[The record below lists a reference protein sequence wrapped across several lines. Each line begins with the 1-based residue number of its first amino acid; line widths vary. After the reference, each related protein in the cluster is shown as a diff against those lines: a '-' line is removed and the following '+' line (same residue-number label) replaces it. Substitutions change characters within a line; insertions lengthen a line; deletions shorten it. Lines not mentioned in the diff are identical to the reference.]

1 LSAVAKA
8 ASCILVVDDLDDVR
22 DTAVTVLEAAGYVVL
37 AAASGEAALARL
49 GAQPQPDLLFTDVV
63 LGSGLNGFELAQR
76 AVRLRPQLKVL
87 YATGYAWNL
96 GEQHE
101 ALPGSRMLQKPYRA
115 IELLR
120 DVDALLEQ
128 PAPAIARPDHEVAGD
143 ASHQAHKAPP
153 ALLVVEDD
161 HRSQA
166 IAIELFTGLGLA
178 VFAAGDGYDALALLA
193 KHPEIAVLFSDIRL
207 PGIDG
212 VELAN
217 AARALRPDL
226 QIVLTS
232 AYVDVAAVPGMTFIA
247 KPWQTAHFSDV
258 AALIRRQ

>member
-1 LSAVAKA
+1 VVVKA
-8 ASCILVVDDLDDVR
+8 PSCILVVDDLDDVR

-37 AAASGEAALARL
+37 AAGSGEAALALL
-49 GAQPQPDLLFTDVV
+49 GAEPAPDLLFTDVV

-76 AVRLRPQLKVL
+76 AVRLRPGRKVL

-96 GEQHE
+96 AEEHE

-120 DVDALLEQ
+120 DIDALLDQ
-128 PAPAIARPDHEVAGD
+128 PAPPIARPDHEVAAD
-143 ASHQAHKAPP
+143 AARQPQKAMP
-153 ALLVVEDD
+153 AILVVEDD
-161 HRSQA
+161 RRSRA

-193 KHPEIAVLFSDIRL
+193 KHPEIGVLFSDIRL

-212 VELAN
+212 VELAK
-217 AARALRPDL
+217 AARELRTDL

-232 AYVDVAAVPGMTFIA
+232 AYVDVAAEPGMTFIA
-247 KPWQTAHFSDV
+247 KPWQMADFHNV
-258 AALIRRQ
+258 AGLVHRH

>member
-1 LSAVAKA
+1 MVKA
-8 ASCILVVDDLDDVR
+8 PSCILVVDDFDDVR
-22 DTAVTVLEAAGYVVL
+22 DTAVTVLEGAGYVVV
-37 AAASGEAALARL
+37 AAGSGEAALARL
-49 GAQPQPDLLFTDVV
+49 NARPEPDLLFTDVV
-63 LGSGLNGFELAQR
+63 LGRGLNGFELAQR
-76 AVRLRPQLKVL
+76 AVRLRPRLKVL

-128 PAPAIARPDHEVAGD
+128 PAPTIARPDHEIAGD
-143 ASHQAHKAPP
+143 LARQLQAAP
-153 ALLVVEDD
+153 AAVLIVEDD
-161 HRSQA
+161 PRSRA

-212 VELAN
+212 VEVAK
-217 AARALRPDL
+217 AAHELRPDL
-226 QIVLTS
+226 PIVLTS
-232 AYVDVAAVPGMTFIA
+232 AYVDVTAVPGTTFIA
-247 KPWQTAHFSDV
+247 KPWQTADFSNV
-258 AALIRRQ
+258 AGLIRRH